1 MPTSS
6 DFPSFPVVCITG
18 ASAGVGRAT
27 ALAFAAYRHASIGLI
42 ARSADAL
49 EEVKREV
56 ERLGGRALVL
66 PLDVADAGALEDTAD
81 RVEEV
86 FGPIDV
92 WINAAMV
99 TVFGP
104 VRSVTPE
111 ELKRVTKVTY
121 LGSAYAIQTALRRM
135 RKRDRGTILQ
145 VGSALAYRSIP
156 LQSAYCGAKH
166 AVQGFIDS
174 LRSELLQEGSRIRL
188 TAVHLPAVNTPQFE
202 WARSH
207 MRYRARPMGTIF
219 QPEDI
224 ARAILHAAENP
235 RREYWLG
242 GPTMLAILGNFL
254 APGFIDRHLS
264 ATAIDGQLTDE
275 CEKPGRPDNLYHP
288 VDGLHRARGRFGM
301 PYNSLRITAPGGS
314 ARAIAMVAGVLLAG
328 GLGYAIRN
336 LALQLRAT
344 ERREAAPAESRR
356 WHADIP

>member
-1 MPTSS
+1 MPPSRN
-6 DFPSFPVVCITG
+6 FPSFPVVCITG

-56 ERLGGRALVL
+56 ERLGGRAVVL
-66 PLDVADAGALEDTAD
+66 PLDVADAAALDDAAD

-111 ELKRVTKVTY
+111 ELKRVTEVTY

-135 RKRDRGTILQ
+135 RKRDRGMILQ

-174 LRSELLQEGSRIRL
+174 LRSELLHEGSHIQL
-188 TAVHLPAVNTPQFE
+188 TAVHLPAVNTPQFD

-207 MRYRARPMGTIF
+207 MPYRSRPMGTIF

-242 GPTMLAILGNFL
+242 GPSLLAILGNFL
-254 APGFIDRHLS
+254 APGFVDRHL
-264 ATAIDGQLTDE
+264 ADTAVEGQSTGERD
-275 CEKPGRPDNLYHP
+275 KPGRPDNLYHP
-288 VDGLHRARGRFGM
+288 VDGLHRARGRFGL
-301 PYNSLRITAPGGS
+301 PHNALHLTVSGGR
-314 ARAIAMVAGVLLAG
+314 ARAIAVAAGVMLVG
-328 GLGYAIRN
+328 GIGYALGSLKPR
-336 LALQLRAT
+336 LHAAA
-344 ERREAAPAESRR
+344 ERGAGRQRIASVRSK
-356 WHADIP
+356 